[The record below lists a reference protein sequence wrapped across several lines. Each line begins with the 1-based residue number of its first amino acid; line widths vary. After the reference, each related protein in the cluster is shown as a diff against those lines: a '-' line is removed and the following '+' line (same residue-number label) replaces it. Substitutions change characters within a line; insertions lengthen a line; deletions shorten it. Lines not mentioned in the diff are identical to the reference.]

1 MSTQQNTGRDH
12 HLIKKAKTFFA
23 TNWAINNKTAVYL
36 ITLIVTVWGIN
47 LFVTLP
53 KEQFPDV
60 VIPTIYVQTV
70 YIGNSP
76 KDMENLVTR
85 PIEKELKGIT
95 GVKINKITSNSLQDF
110 SAVIVEFSTSVKT
123 DVALQKIR
131 DAVDKA
137 RKDLPN
143 DLTQEPTVQEISL
156 SELPIMAVN
165 VSGDY
170 DAVKLGEFAE
180 TLKDKIEELPEINRI
195 DLVGAPVREIQ
206 VNVDKYKME
215 VAKVGYS
222 DIEQA
227 IQRENADIS
236 GGLLEVGEQ
245 KRTLRVNGQFTSA
258 IDLNKVIV
266 KNISGAP
273 IYLREIAE
281 IKDTVREKESYA
293 RLFGKKVVTLSI
305 IKRSGEN
312 LIEASKKINAVVED
326 LKKNEFP
333 KDLNIT
339 ITGDLSIK
347 AGAAFNE
354 LVNSIVIGF
363 ILVMLVLM
371 FFMGVTNAF
380 FVALSVPLSMFLA
393 FIFLPSAEVFV
404 GSSVTL
410 NFIVLFALLFGLGI
424 VVDDAIVVIENTH
437 RIFSQGKGVISSED
451 AAKYAAGEVFIPVLA
466 GTLTTLAP
474 FVPLLF
480 WPGIIGKFMIYLPTM
495 LIFTLTA
502 SLIVAYIMN
511 PVFAVD
517 FMSHTEDHTEPKSAI
532 FKKPLLWVTV
542 ILGAALDFLGYS
554 QDMAGYR
561 FFGNLLLFFAALAI
575 FNKYILHDAILG
587 FQNRVLPAMMNSY
600 EKLLRWALKGWRP
613 VGLLTATF
621 ALLVFSFMFFGMR
634 NVPVVLFPQGD
645 PNNIFVYMRLP
656 SGTDVKYTDS
666 VTQELESKV
675 YGVLD
680 MKDGKKNYLVE
691 SVIANIAVGASDP
704 NSNDRSTRPEL
715 GRIQISFV
723 PFEERHGKATRPYL
737 DSIRA
742 IIKGIPGAEISVA
755 QESNGP
761 PTQSPINIEVSGDNF
776 ETLTSTAVALKNY
789 LDKKNIP
796 GVEELKLDID
806 LTNPEISIQ
815 VDRERA
821 LSQGISTGQIGM
833 EIRTAL
839 FGKEISKLK
848 IGEDEY
854 KIQLRN
860 TEGQRKSL
868 SDLLNMRIT
877 YRDFASGQIK
887 QVPISS
893 VVKVDL
899 SSTYGSIKRKDQKRV
914 ITIFS
919 NVLQSQGF
927 TPAAVNE
934 EIKSAIDDFKQ
945 KPQDVSIAQT
955 GEGEQMAET
964 MAFLQSA
971 LLIALGLILLILVL
985 QFNSLSK
992 TVIIMSEIVF
1002 SLIGVLLGYALTRST
1017 AAVVMTGIGI
1027 IGLAGIVV
1035 KNGILVIEFADEL
1048 RSRGMR
1054 TREAVIEAGK
1064 TRIVPV
1070 LLTALAAILALIPL
1084 AVGLNINFI
1093 TLFTDWNPHI
1103 FFGGDNAVF
1112 WKPLSWT
1119 IIWGLMFA
1127 FFMTLLMVPTMYI
1140 IAERL
1145 RRPMSSFFHGRWVS
1159 FFGLLGPF
1167 FFILTGIVYG
1177 VRFLRGKP
1185 VWNGVPKE
1193 QTEPKS

>member
-1 MSTQQNTGRDH
+1 
-12 HLIKKAKTFFA
+12 
-23 TNWAINNKTAVYL
+23 
-36 ITLIVTVWGIN
+36 
-47 LFVTLP
+47 
-53 KEQFPDV
+53 
-60 VIPTIYVQTV
+60 
-70 YIGNSP
+70 
-76 KDMENLVTR
+76 
-85 PIEKELKGIT
+85 
-95 GVKINKITSNSLQDF
+95 
-110 SAVIVEFSTSVKT
+110 
-123 DVALQKIR
+123 
-131 DAVDKA
+131 
-137 RKDLPN
+137 
-143 DLTQEPTVQEISL
+143 
-156 SELPIMAVN
+156 
-165 VSGDY
+165 
-170 DAVKLGEFAE
+170 
-180 TLKDKIEELPEINRI
+180 
-195 DLVGAPVREIQ
+195 
-206 VNVDKYKME
+206 
-215 VAKVGYS
+215 
-222 DIEQA
+222 
-227 IQRENADIS
+227 
-236 GGLLEVGEQ
+236 
-245 KRTLRVNGQFTSA
+245 
-258 IDLNKVIV
+258 
-266 KNISGAP
+266 
-273 IYLREIAE
+273 
-281 IKDTVREKESYA
+281 
-293 RLFGKKVVTLSI
+293 
-305 IKRSGEN
+305 
-312 LIEASKKINAVVED
+312 
-326 LKKNEFP
+326 
-333 KDLNIT
+333 
-339 ITGDLSIK
+339 
-347 AGAAFNE
+347 
-354 LVNSIVIGF
+354 
-363 ILVMLVLM
+363 
-371 FFMGVTNAF
+371 
-380 FVALSVPLSMFLA
+380 
-393 FIFLPSAEVFV
+393 
-404 GSSVTL
+404 
-410 NFIVLFALLFGLGI
+410 
-424 VVDDAIVVIENTH
+424 
-437 RIFSQGKGVISSED
+437 
-451 AAKYAAGEVFIPVLA
+451 
-466 GTLTTLAP
+466 
-474 FVPLLF
+474 
-480 WPGIIGKFMIYLPTM
+480 
-495 LIFTLTA
+495 
-502 SLIVAYIMN
+502 
-511 PVFAVD
+511 
-517 FMSHTEDHTEPKSAI
+517 
-532 FKKPLLWVTV
+532 
-542 ILGAALDFLGYS
+542 
-554 QDMAGYR
+554 
-561 FFGNLLLFFAALAI
+561 
-575 FNKYILHDAILG
+575 
-587 FQNRVLPAMMNSY
+587 
-600 EKLLRWALKGWRP
+600 
-613 VGLLTATF
+613 
-621 ALLVFSFMFFGMR
+621 
-634 NVPVVLFPQGD
+634 
-645 PNNIFVYMRLP
+645 
-656 SGTDVKYTDS
+656 
-666 VTQELESKV
+666 
-675 YGVLD
+675 
-680 MKDGKKNYLVE
+680 
-691 SVIANIAVGASDP
+691 
-704 NSNDRSTRPEL
+704 
-715 GRIQISFV
+715 
-723 PFEERHGKATRPYL
+723 
-737 DSIRA
+737 
-742 IIKGIPGAEISVA
+742 
-755 QESNGP
+755 
-761 PTQSPINIEVSGDNF
+761 
-776 ETLTSTAVALKNY
+776 LKNY

-806 LTNPEISIQ
+806 LSNPEISIQ

-821 LSQGISTGQIGM
+821 LTQGISTGQIGM

-1193 QTEPKS
+1193 QEEPKS

>member
-1 MSTQQNTGRDH
+1 
-12 HLIKKAKTFFA
+12 
-23 TNWAINNKTAVYL
+23 
-36 ITLIVTVWGIN
+36 
-47 LFVTLP
+47 
-53 KEQFPDV
+53 
-60 VIPTIYVQTV
+60 
-70 YIGNSP
+70 
-76 KDMENLVTR
+76 
-85 PIEKELKGIT
+85 
-95 GVKINKITSNSLQDF
+95 
-110 SAVIVEFSTSVKT
+110 
-123 DVALQKIR
+123 
-131 DAVDKA
+131 
-137 RKDLPN
+137 
-143 DLTQEPTVQEISL
+143 
-156 SELPIMAVN
+156 
-165 VSGDY
+165 
-170 DAVKLGEFAE
+170 
-180 TLKDKIEELPEINRI
+180 
-195 DLVGAPVREIQ
+195 
-206 VNVDKYKME
+206 
-215 VAKVGYS
+215 
-222 DIEQA
+222 
-227 IQRENADIS
+227 
-236 GGLLEVGEQ
+236 
-245 KRTLRVNGQFTSA
+245 
-258 IDLNKVIV
+258 
-266 KNISGAP
+266 
-273 IYLREIAE
+273 
-281 IKDTVREKESYA
+281 
-293 RLFGKKVVTLSI
+293 
-305 IKRSGEN
+305 
-312 LIEASKKINAVVED
+312 
-326 LKKNEFP
+326 
-333 KDLNIT
+333 
-339 ITGDLSIK
+339 
-347 AGAAFNE
+347 
-354 LVNSIVIGF
+354 
-363 ILVMLVLM
+363 
-371 FFMGVTNAF
+371 
-380 FVALSVPLSMFLA
+380 
-393 FIFLPSAEVFV
+393 
-404 GSSVTL
+404 
-410 NFIVLFALLFGLGI
+410 
-424 VVDDAIVVIENTH
+424 
-437 RIFSQGKGVISSED
+437 
-451 AAKYAAGEVFIPVLA
+451 
-466 GTLTTLAP
+466 
-474 FVPLLF
+474 
-480 WPGIIGKFMIYLPTM
+480 
-495 LIFTLTA
+495 
-502 SLIVAYIMN
+502 
-511 PVFAVD
+511 
-517 FMSHTEDHTEPKSAI
+517 
-532 FKKPLLWVTV
+532 
-542 ILGAALDFLGYS
+542 
-554 QDMAGYR
+554 
-561 FFGNLLLFFAALAI
+561 
-575 FNKYILHDAILG
+575 
-587 FQNRVLPAMMNSY
+587 
-600 EKLLRWALKGWRP
+600 
-613 VGLLTATF
+613 
-621 ALLVFSFMFFGMR
+621 
-634 NVPVVLFPQGD
+634 
-645 PNNIFVYMRLP
+645 
-656 SGTDVKYTDS
+656 
-666 VTQELESKV
+666 
-675 YGVLD
+675 
-680 MKDGKKNYLVE
+680 
-691 SVIANIAVGASDP
+691 
-704 NSNDRSTRPEL
+704 
-715 GRIQISFV
+715 
-723 PFEERHGKATRPYL
+723 
-737 DSIRA
+737 
-742 IIKGIPGAEISVA
+742 
-755 QESNGP
+755 
-761 PTQSPINIEVSGDNF
+761 
-776 ETLTSTAVALKNY
+776 
-789 LDKKNIP
+789 
-796 GVEELKLDID
+796 
-806 LTNPEISIQ
+806 
-815 VDRERA
+815 
-821 LSQGISTGQIGM
+821 M

-919 NVLQSQGF
+919 NVLQSQGY

-1193 QTEPKS
+1193 QAEPES